1 MFSTGP
7 PRCTAHQNGKSTATI
22 DFKENVVAR
31 LPQQEV
37 RIVKRLIRERF
48 EGDDYL
54 LITDALGIGSD
65 ID

>member
-1 MFSTGP
+1 
-7 PRCTAHQNGKSTATI
+7 
-22 DFKENVVAR
+22 VAR